1 MSEATQSDAMK
12 NLAKF
17 MVCLAILGTIIAL
30 AIYFVVILPTQALV
44 HPPTNEVYTYP
55 PFF

>member
-12 NLAKF
+12 NLVKF

-30 AIYFVVILPTQALV
+30 AIYFGVILPSPAPV
-44 HPPTNEVYTYP
+44 HPPTNLYQ
-55 PFF
+55 

>member
-12 NLAKF
+12 NLVKF

-30 AIYFVVILPTQALV
+30 AAYFGVILPAQQAMV
-44 HPPTNEVYTYP
+44 HPPMNIR
-55 PFF
+55 